1 MPVPRWWWV
10 CDATPSAR
18 PPSRPTAKVAVAD
31 LSPPEIPQPGDL
43 VSYERHIKG
52 LFRGRDRGA
61 MRFAFDLW
69 SAPDV
74 RTHAPAILARLR
86 AGTMP
91 CDGAW
96 PAEKVA
102 IFERWVSEGCAD

>member
-1 MPVPRWWWV
+1 
-10 CDATPSAR
+10 
-18 PPSRPTAKVAVAD
+18 
-31 LSPPEIPQPGDL
+31 L
-43 VSYERHIKG
+43 SYERHIKG
-52 LFRGRDRGA
+52 LFRARDRGA

-74 RTHAPAILARLR
+74 RSHAQAILARLR